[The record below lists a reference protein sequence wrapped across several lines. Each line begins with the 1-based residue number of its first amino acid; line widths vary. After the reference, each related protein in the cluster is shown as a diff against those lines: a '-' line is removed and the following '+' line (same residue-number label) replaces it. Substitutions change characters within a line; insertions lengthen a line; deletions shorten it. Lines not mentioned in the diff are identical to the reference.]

1 MACYDECVKIAQMDE
16 YKSFCS
22 ASMIAPFVDSEN
34 SFAYIEKQ
42 VNKRISETY
51 HALIEQVHPNSLGY
65 TMMGEAV
72 VRDLIS
78 RI

>member
-1 MACYDECVKIAQMDE
+1 MACYEENVKIAAMDE
-16 YKSFCS
+16 YSSFCS
-22 ASMIAPFVDSEN
+22 TSMIAPFVDSEN
-34 SFAYIEKQ
+34 SFAYINKQ
-42 VNKRISETY
+42 INKRMSETY
-51 HALIEQVHPNSLGY
+51 KALIEQVHPNSLGY